1 MANDVCDESLR
12 NFHLDLDEKWELLKN
27 QVLIRE
33 IAEKA
38 KEARASEEAATV
50 QALGEEVHNSSENEE
65 VYEEK

>member
-1 MANDVCDESLR
+1 MANDVCHESFR

-38 KEARASEEAATV
+38 KEARASEKAAAV
-50 QALGEEVHNSSENEE
+50 QALGE
-65 VYEEK
+65 